1 MAEVSITIAGRSY
14 DVFCADGE
22 ENDLMHLAAIVDAKA
37 QQVQTL
43 LGNVNEVRTL
53 LFAALFL
60 ADEQRTMASAPP
72 RGAPAATPVAD
83 AMASPMATNVDLT
96 PIGTALERLA
106 ERLED
111 IAARGR

>member
-22 ENDLMHLAAIVDAKA
+22 ENDLMQLAAIVDAKA

-60 ADEQRTMASAPP
+60 ADEQRTMASAP
-72 RGAPAATPVAD
+72 RAGAPADIPVAD
-83 AMASPMATNVDLT
+83 AMASNVDLT